1 MALEKFNLDKL
12 VETVKDAKSL
22 EGIWVK
28 KEKGEAIAKISTPR
42 DHAESQALGNFN
54 ASVNL
59 LGNGL
64 FRIFEIQNHFAT
76 MLGKKPENNCHTGME
91 LITDVFRSSA
101 SKTFGR
107 GKATA
112 ETIKDMPV
120 DISHNKDFPEPEYR
134 DVKRDQGEHT

>member
-1 MALEKFNLDKL
+1 MTSDKL
-12 VETVKDAKSL
+12 DIEGLIETVKDAKSL

-42 DHAESQALGNFN
+42 DHAEAQALGNFN

-76 MLGKKPENNCHTGME
+76 MLGKIPENGCHTGME

-120 DISHNKDFPEPEYR
+120 DMSHKTEFPDPDLVEFPDR
-134 DVKRDQGEHT
+134 TK